1 MIKRGPA
8 YAASWRSQPRPS
20 VQFCTLSSW
29 ALSRFHRWPSPE
41 QPSPFGV
48 VAMQSVLCNFVK
60 VCIKWRTTWPAP
72 IASPPPS
79 SIRIAR
85 MMARWYAA
93 PAEPSWRPSANTG
106 NFWNNM
112 RERRE
117 CKQLAVRNEALER
130 HAAGV
135 RRGSSRSV
143 GPAGRQQNMFA
154 IDWLRRGVP
163 VDTETSVLTSEGAV
177 IAGKHDHAH

>member
-1 MIKRGPA
+1 
-8 YAASWRSQPRPS
+8 
-20 VQFCTLSSW
+20 
-29 ALSRFHRWPSPE
+29 
-41 QPSPFGV
+41 
-48 VAMQSVLCNFVK
+48 
-60 VCIKWRTTWPAP
+60 
-72 IASPPPS
+72 
-79 SIRIAR
+79 
-85 MMARWYAA
+85 MARWYAA

-117 CKQLAVRNEALER
+117 CKQLAVRNEALEP

-135 RRGSSRSV
+135 RRGSGRSV

-177 IAGKHDHAH
+177 IAGAKRRAKEIAERNPGREPDSFRLRNATGRISGVFPIRG